1 MNDSTTAYQGWSNY
15 ETWVARVWLTN
26 DEYGSE
32 LLRQAK
38 WEPGEPCEQAQWLC
52 DQYEESLY
60 ASLNYDNVFGEASL
74 FRDLIQHAFDSINW
88 TEIVRAS

>member
-1 MNDSTTAYQGWSNY
+1 MNDSTTTYQGWSNY
-15 ETWVARVWLTN
+15 ETWLAYVWLTN

-32 LLRQAK
+32 LLRKAK
-38 WEPGEPCEQAQWLC
+38 WEPGEDYEQAQWLS

-74 FRDLIQHAFDSINW
+74 YRDLIQSAFNSINW
-88 TEIVRAS
+88 AEIVRAD